1 MNEESDITKG
11 MPREGEDNQFPS
23 ILDQELTGAPKSQE
37 TEQVPSKDN
46 DADERRRER
55 RATFRV
61 RERELEAKERD
72 IIEREARQRA
82 FEEFSAKN
90 APQDVPQEWLTMYGD
105 TPATRQAWALNER
118 LFNQR
123 EEKLRK
129 ELRDDLAKEQ
139 QEQAAAQ
146 RETDMELAET
156 IADIEDKY
164 NIDLS
169 ANSAAA
175 RKARADYL
183 KALED
188 ISPKDSDGDPTGFG
202 DPDAAYRLYQ
212 LERKGNSTST
222 RAKEASS
229 RSMES
234 SASSSS
240 TPQNDPIRDYL
251 RANGVKV

>member
-1 MNEESDITKG
+1 MENESDITKG
-11 MPREGEDNQFPS
+11 MSREGDDNQFPS
-23 ILDQELTGAPKSQE
+23 ILDQELPNPPVPEKEQAPSE
-37 TEQVPSKDN
+37 TN

-61 RERELEAKERD
+61 RERELQAKERE
-72 IIEREARQRA
+72 IIEREARQKA
-82 FEEFSAKN
+82 FEEFSQKT

-129 ELRDDLAKEQ
+129 EIKDDLAREQ
-139 QEQAAAQ
+139 QQAEAEQ
-146 RETDMELAET
+146 RETDTELAET

-169 ANSAAA
+169 SNSAAA
-175 RKARADYL
+175 RKNRADYL

-188 ISPKDSDGDPTGFG
+188 VSPKDSDGDPIGFG
-202 DPDAAYRLYQ
+202 DPDTAYRLYQ
-212 LERKGNSTST
+212 LERKGANSND

-229 RSMES
+229 RSM
-234 SASSSS
+234 SSSS
-240 TPQNDPIRDYL
+240 PSNPTKQQDDAMRDYL
-251 RANGVKV
+251 RANGIKV